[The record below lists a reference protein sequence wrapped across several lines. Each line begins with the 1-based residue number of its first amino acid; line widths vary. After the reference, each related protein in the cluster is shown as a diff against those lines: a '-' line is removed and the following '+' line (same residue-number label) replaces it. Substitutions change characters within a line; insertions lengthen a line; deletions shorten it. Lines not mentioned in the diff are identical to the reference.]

1 MRAWHFTETA
11 YPYLPPADEYELIRV
26 TLPNRHYD
34 PKKGAE
40 LYDRFLAEWQIAEAE
55 GVNIMVNE
63 HHQTATCV
71 DPAAPLMLA
80 ALARLTKTARLLI
93 LGNPISNCRDP
104 IRVAEE
110 MAVIDILSHGRVELG
125 FVRGVPYELAAAN
138 ANPVRLQR
146 TALGGA
152 GSHRQ
157 SLDHPR
163 RTVQPRGP
171 VLPSP
176 QRQHLAAAVPAAAS
190 AGLGP
195 RPPAHRARAA
205 SARAAMSRRRSSPAS
220 TAPARCSRPTARV
233 GARPAAATT
242 CRCHRL
248 AYAPLLYTADL
259 QAKARDGAEKI
270 MWYVRANKV
279 PPHYANPPGYFP
291 TDANVKFLRGAVPPV
306 VAFLKNAS
314 IDQAVEAGFLM
325 MGTPDKVYQQV
336 RKFYDHVGGFGHL
349 LIMGQAG
356 FLDHA
361 ETVHGIQTFARE
373 VLPRLQVECPDM
385 AVSGFHEDAKSAAG

>member
-11 YPYLPPADEYELIRV
+11 YPYLPPADEYESIRV

-40 LYDRFLAEWQIAEAE
+40 LYDRFLAEWQVAEAE
-55 GVNIMVNE
+55 GVDIMVNE

-93 LGNPISNCRDP
+93 LGNPISNRRDP

-110 MAVIDILSHGRVELG
+110 MAVIDILSHGRVEAG

-138 ANPVRLQR
+138 SNPVRSNER
-146 TALGGA
+146 HWEALELIVKA
-152 GSHRQ
+152 WTSH
-157 SLDHPR
+157 D
-163 RTVQPRGP
+163 GP
-171 VLPSP
+171 FSHEGEFFHHRNVNIW
-176 QRQHLAAAVPAAAS
+176 
-190 AGLGP
+190 P
-195 RPPAHRARAA
+195 RPYQQPHPPVWVSTTSASGAR
-205 SARAAMSRRRSSPAS
+205 
-220 TAPARCSRPTARV
+220 RV
-233 GARPAAATT
+233 GAKGFIQATFLT
-242 CRCHRL
+242 GLDGTRAVFEAYRKGWREAGRGHDVPVHRL
-248 AYAPLLYTADL
+248 AYAPLLYTADSE
-259 QAKARDGAEKI
+259 ARAREGAEKI

-291 TDANVKFLRGAVPPV
+291 TEANVKFLRGAVPPV

-314 IDQAVEAGFLM
+314 IDQAVEMGFLM

-373 VLPRLQVECPDM
+373 VLPRLQAECPDI
-385 AVSGFHEDAKSAAG
+385 AVSGFPEEVKSAAS